1 MQGEEDDETESTSD
15 SYENINA
22 ADINKDGV
30 PQAVGFERDVD
41 GMRIHQ
47 AQDSDFKF
55 YFFTQSAVPSP
66 SVSRPSCI
74 RPNEGPI
81 MIRNMPAAGCKSII
95 PATSL
100 QMVLRRRKRKA
111 KLVTSVGSLQQS
123 EDVCEVES
131 ESSMDS
137 GIRQGNLRFS
147 TSSCAAAS
155 ESVVETEVQGI
166 LEAGIGMLRTC
177 RSWQLPLEAR

>member
-22 ADINKDGV
+22 ADTDINKDGG
-30 PQAVGFERDVD
+30 PRAVGLERDVD

-47 AQDSDFKF
+47 AQDADLFSCFKF
-55 YFFTQSAVPSP
+55 YFFNQSAAPSP
-66 SVSRPSCI
+66 SVSSPSCI

-81 MIRNMPAAGCKSII
+81 MVAHHDTNCSILHLGPRLSHAMQSQIQNMPAAGCKSII

-111 KLVTSVGSLQQS
+111 KLVTSIGSLQQS
-123 EDVCEVES
+123 ED
-131 ESSMDS
+131 
-137 GIRQGNLRFS
+137 F
-147 TSSCAAAS
+147 
-155 ESVVETEVQGI
+155 I
-166 LEAGIGMLRTC
+166 LE
-177 RSWQLPLEAR
+177 